1 MKSIR
6 TLPILLVAFLAL
18 ALSVA
23 APSETATNPAWEKMK
38 TLVGEWEGTVT
49 DGGTALPVS
58 VTYLLVSSGTSLME
72 RLSTPD
78 GQDMVTMYHPDGS
91 RIRMTHFCSEGNQPR
106 MIAQASKG
114 EPKSIVFEFVD
125 ISGMPN
131 PKAEHM
137 RKLVVR
143 FDDADHFTQ
152 EWTHRKAGHEN
163 TGVFKYLRKK

>member
-6 TLPILLVAFLAL
+6 TFSIPFAVLLVLA
-18 ALSVA
+18 AAVPA
-23 APSETATNPAWEKMK
+23 APGTNPAWEKMK
-38 TLVGEWEGTVT
+38 SLVGEWEGTVT

-58 VTYLLVSSGTSLME
+58 VTYLLVSSGASLME

-91 RIRMTHFCSEGNQPR
+91 QVRMTHYCSEGNQPR
-106 MIAQASKG
+106 MRTRAAAG
-114 EPKSIVFEFVD
+114 EPKSLAFEFVD
-125 ISGMPN
+125 VTGLASPQ
-131 PKAEHM
+131 AEHM

-152 EWTHRKAGHEN
+152 EWTHRKAGHEM
-163 TGVFKYLRKK
+163 TGVFKYSRKK